1 MDAVMAPTVDAEAA
15 DTLPVPDVDIR
26 SDADKAADAAMGL
39 TEQSD
44 DDRKIAKIVKA
55 ADELFNNTKAT
66 RKYLSL
72 GELCYDFVYTAT
84 EGGETGERAAC
95 VKRIE
100 ERVRGVAG
108 IQPTSI
114 RVNDWIAVYWLA
126 RLVTG
131 TARVKDMDGDW
142 CATISYHTLADLKV
156 GIERAKDE
164 TWLFKSGW
172 EGFLRN
178 AILSQ
183 TTAAPLRGEALAK
196 ALKDHSEMLEQLRE
210 TEKAK
215 RMSPEQ
221 VQADERRQQRKE
233 REETERKLQ
242 KSIDVFEDKVI
253 EAGLVGSALRDLL
266 ERREIIPKVEVQKV
280 PMDLA
285 DMARTMTPQDAI
297 ALVEFLRKE
306 GNAAAIATL
315 FQQTR
320 KIMEQIKAH
329 AEAAAAA

>member
-15 DTLPVPDVDIR
+15 ETHDVDIR
-26 SDADKAADAAMGL
+26 SEADKAADAAMGL
-39 TEQSD
+39 NELSD

-108 IQPTSI
+108 IQPSSI

-131 TARVKDMDGDW
+131 TARVKDMDADW
-142 CATISYHTLADLKV
+142 CGTISYHTLADLKV

-164 TWLFKSGW
+164 TWLFKPGW

-183 TTAAPLRGEALAK
+183 GSATPLRGEVLAK
-196 ALKDHSEMLEQLRE
+196 GLKDHADTLENLRK
-210 TEKAK
+210 TE
-215 RMSPEQ
+215 RSNSQTPEQ
-221 VQADERRQQRKE
+221 VQAEERRQQRKD
-233 REETERKLQ
+233 REAAERKLQ

-253 EAGLVGSALRDLL
+253 EAGLVGDALRDLL
-266 ERREIIPKVEVQKV
+266 ERREIIPKMEVKTV

-285 DMARTMTPQDAI
+285 EMARTMTPQDAI
-297 ALVEFLRKE
+297 AHVEFLRQE
-306 GNAAAIATL
+306 GNAAAIAML

-320 KIMEQIKAH
+320 KIMEQLKAH
-329 AEAAAAA
+329 AAAAA